1 MKDEN
6 NEVAVVEE
14 PIIEIVEDKPE
25 KHEKHEAPNPPAHR
39 PLWMDLLLIVGLYI
53 GVQIVFGLLSGLL
66 VSLLDGDPVRGG
78 FLAVLATYAVVI
90 PAAIWVMR
98 QRGVERR
105 SMFSFSFKKADP
117 LMIVWGFLLLV
128 VMNVVIEPLIS
139 MFPTTLLE
147 ETYGAILGGGGLALL
162 STVLLIPI
170 AEEMLFRGVIQGGV
184 SKEYGPIRAILIA
197 AAIFGIVHIVP
208 QQVVAAFLAGIV
220 LGYIY
225 YRTGSLVPVIVIH
238 ALNNAVGYIALR
250 MAPGAAGESM
260 RTVIGSNFLYW
271 LIWTVCL
278 VVFLFA
284 MFKLWQQLARVDEK
298 R

>member
-6 NEVAVVEE
+6 IVVEE
-14 PIIEIVEDKPE
+14 QIIEVVEKTPE
-25 KHEKHEAPNPPAHR
+25 KHGKHETPNTPVYR
-39 PLWMDLLLIVGLYI
+39 PLWMDLLLIVGLYV
-53 GVQIVFGLLSGLL
+53 GVQIVFSLLAGLL
-66 VSLLDGDPVRGG
+66 VRLLDGDTVRGG
-78 FLAVLATYAVVI
+78 ILAMIATFAVVI

-98 QRGVERR
+98 QRGVQKR

-117 LMIVWGFLLLV
+117 LMIVWGFLLLL
-128 VMNVVIEPLIS
+128 VMNVVIEPLVS
-139 MFPTTLLE
+139 MFPTAGLE
-147 ETYGAILGGGGLALL
+147 IVNNTIIAGGGLALL

-184 SKEYGPIRAILIA
+184 SAEYGPVRAILIA

-250 MAPGAAGESM
+250 MAPSAAGESM

-271 LIWTVCL
+271 LIWTACL
-278 VVFLFA
+278 VIFLLV